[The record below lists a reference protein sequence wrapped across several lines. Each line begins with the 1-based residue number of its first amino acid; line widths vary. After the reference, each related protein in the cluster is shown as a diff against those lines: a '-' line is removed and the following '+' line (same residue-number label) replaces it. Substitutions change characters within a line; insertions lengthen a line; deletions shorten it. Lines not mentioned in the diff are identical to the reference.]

1 MVARLMQLAG
11 RRIWRW
17 PVRRTRSQGLFRG
30 SLAGLNEGDEGTVE
44 SVVGNS
50 PLASRLREL
59 GVCPGVRVRMLR
71 VGGRVVVQV
80 EDARFCL
87 RMHDAVAV
95 RLSPIS

>member
-1 MVARLMQLAG
+1 MVARLMQLAARRIWLWPG
-11 RRIWRW
+11 RRI
-17 PVRRTRSQGLFRG
+17 PSQSLFRG
-30 SLAGLNEGDEGTVE
+30 SLAGLNEGDEGMVE
-44 SVVGNS
+44 SVEGNS

-71 VGGRVVVQV
+71 GGGRLVVQI

-87 RMHDAVAV
+87 RMRDAVAV

>member
-1 MVARLMQLAG
+1 MVARLVHLAG
-11 RRIWRW
+11 RHIWWR
-17 PVRRTRSQGLFRG
+17 PGRKTRLQSLYRG

-44 SVVGNS
+44 SVEGNS

-71 VGGRVVVQV
+71 GGARLVVQV

-87 RMHDAVAV
+87 RMRDAAAV

>member
-1 MVARLMQLAG
+1 MVARLMQLAARG
-11 RRIWRW
+11 ARLRPDRKNRSRRM
-17 PVRRTRSQGLFRG
+17 FRG
-30 SLAGLNEGDEGTVE
+30 SLAGLDVGDEGTVE

-71 VGGRVVVQV
+71 AGGRLVVQV

-87 RMHDAVAV
+87 RMHDAAAV